1 MQLDALTL
9 AALVDE
15 LRATQAGARVE
26 EVIQPTPQ
34 AVALQ
39 LYAGGAKRWLL
50 ISAHPQLARIQLVEA
65 KPRKLVAEP
74 PAFVML
80 LRKHLE
86 GARLVELR
94 QPPAERLVE
103 LGFRTSGQA
112 EPVWL
117 VVELTGRLSNVIL
130 RDTSGTILGAL
141 KPVGPAVNRY
151 RAIVPNAPYVAPPP
165 QTRTLHGETLPRLAG
180 AEVTG
185 EALRAT
191 AQEMR
196 AAADREQEPAAPVEG
211 AKRQRRARKPAAL
224 TLRTLLTAQVA
235 GFGPELA
242 EEASARALGVADVP
256 LGEEVDWEVLAAAV
270 RELAALE
277 TTHAWRPTLVYAEE
291 GATPGARPI
300 AYAVYQPR
308 RFGGA
313 AALRSL
319 ESVSAMLAAYYEDAE
334 WRAALEGAKADVQ
347 QALRTHLERVRRKD
361 DVLRGELAALD
372 EASRLRMEADTLRA
386 FQMEVPAGAAEWCVA
401 NPFGEAGED
410 EDEQTLTITLD
421 PRLSPLENAT
431 KKYERYHKLQRAA
444 SQIPAQI
451 EANTTERA
459 RLEQLAADLALAETP
474 AEVALVRAEVAEAGY
489 LGRRAA
495 ARTMGA
501 KAGKA
506 GKGSKAGKSG
516 KAKGKGPAQQR
527 APGGAPLRR
536 VSSDGFVLLVG
547 KNSRQN
553 EAVTFGEGRPSDMW
567 LHARGVPGA
576 HVVVK
581 SGGRLVPEAT
591 VREAAALAA
600 YYSQSRLEG
609 SVPVDHTEVRY
620 VRHMKGGGPGMVIYE
635 RERTL
640 HVAPADPDGLEHA
653 RDGNRTP

>member
-86 GARLVELR
+86 GARLVEVR

-103 LGFRTSGQA
+103 LGFRISGQA
-112 EPVWL
+112 EPTWL
-117 VVELTGRLSNVIL
+117 VAELTGRLSNVIV
-130 RDTSGTILGAL
+130 RDAGGTILGAL

-165 QTRTLHGETLPRLAG
+165 QTRTLGGETLPRLAG
-180 AEVTG
+180 AEVTA
-185 EALRAT
+185 EALRVAANELLAT
-191 AQEMR
+191 
-196 AAADREQEPAAPVEG
+196 ADREPTPPVEG
-211 AKRQRRARKPAAL
+211 AKRQRRQRKPAAP
-224 TLRTLLTAQVA
+224 TLRTLLTTQVA

-242 EEASARALGVADVP
+242 EEASARALGVADAP
-256 LGEEVDWEVLAAAV
+256 LDEELEWEALAAAV
-270 RELAALE
+270 RDLAALE
-277 TTHAWRPTLVYAEE
+277 TTRAWRPTLVYAQDY
-291 GATPGARPI
+291 TSPGERPV
-300 AYAVYQPR
+300 AYAVYEPR
-308 RFGGA
+308 RFAGTAG
-313 AALRSL
+313 LRPVA
-319 ESVSAMLAAYYEDAE
+319 SVSVMLAAYYEDAE
-334 WRAALEGAKADVQ
+334 WRAAMEGAKADVQ
-347 QALRTHLERVRRKD
+347 QALRTHVERVRRKD

-372 EASRLRMEADTLRA
+372 EASRLRVEADTLRA
-386 FQMEVPAGAAEWCVA
+386 FQMEVPVGAAEWRVA
-401 NPFGEAGED
+401 NPFGEAGDGERP
-410 EDEQTLTITLD
+410 LIIALD

-451 EANTTERA
+451 EANATERA
-459 RLEQLAADLALAETP
+459 RLEQLAADLALTETP
-474 AEVALVRAEVAEAGY
+474 AEVAVVRAEVAEAGY

-495 ARTMGA
+495 SAAGA
-501 KAGKA
+501 KGGKSGKGGKA
-506 GKGSKAGKSG
+506 GKPG
-516 KAKGKGPAQQR
+516 KAKGKGPTQPR
-527 APGGAPLRR
+527 EPGGAPLRY

-553 EAVTFGEGRPSDMW
+553 EAVTFGEGRPNDVW

-576 HVVVK
+576 HVVVR
-581 SGGRLVPEAT
+581 SGGRPVPET
-591 VREAAALAA
+591 TLREAAALAA

-640 HVAPADPDGLEHA
+640 HVAPAKLDGLEHI
-653 RDGNRTP
+653 REGHRTR

>member
-50 ISAHPQLARIQLVEA
+50 ISAHSQLARIQLVEA
-65 KPRKLVAEP
+65 KPRKLVSEP

-86 GARLVELR
+86 GARLVEVR

-117 VVELTGRLSNVIL
+117 VAELTGRLSNVIV
-130 RDTSGTILGAL
+130 RDAGGTILGAL

-165 QTRTLHGETLPRLAG
+165 QTRTLGGEKLPRLAG
-180 AEVTG
+180 AEVTA
-185 EALRAT
+185 EALRVAANELLAT
-191 AQEMR
+191 
-196 AAADREQEPAAPVEG
+196 ADRESTPPVEG
-211 AKRQRRARKPAAL
+211 AKRQRRQRKPSAP
-224 TLRTLLTAQVA
+224 TLRMLLTTQVA

-242 EEASARALGVADVP
+242 EEASARALGVADAP
-256 LGEEVDWEVLAAAV
+256 LDEELDWEALAEAV
-270 RELAALE
+270 RDLAALE
-277 TTHAWRPTLVYAEE
+277 TTRAWRPTLVYPAA
-291 GATPGARPI
+291 GVPPGPGERPV
-300 AYAVYQPR
+300 AYAVYEPR
-308 RFGGA
+308 RFAGTAG
-313 AALRSL
+313 LRPV
-319 ESVSAMLAAYYEDAE
+319 ESVSVMLAAYYEDAE
-334 WRAALEGAKADVQ
+334 WRAAMEGAKADVQ

-372 EASRLRMEADTLRA
+372 EASRLRVEADTLRA
-386 FQMEVPAGAAEWCVA
+386 FQMEVPAGAAEWRVA
-401 NPFGEAGED
+401 NPFGEADDGE
-410 EDEQTLTITLD
+410 QPLTIALD

-451 EANTTERA
+451 EANATERA

-474 AEVALVRAEVAEAGY
+474 AEVAVVRAEVAEAGY
-489 LGRRAA
+489 LGRRPASAA
-495 ARTMGA
+495 GA
-501 KAGKA
+501 KGGKSGKGGKA
-506 GKGSKAGKSG
+506 GKPG

-527 APGGAPLRR
+527 EPGGAAMRY
-536 VSSDGFVLLVG
+536 VSSDGFVLLAG

-553 EAVTFGEGRPSDMW
+553 EAVTFGEGRPNDVW

-576 HVVVK
+576 HVVVR
-581 SGGRLVPEAT
+581 SGGRPVPET
-591 VREAAALAA
+591 TLREAAALAA

-640 HVAPADPDGLEHA
+640 HVAPAKLDGLEPIREGHKT
-653 RDGNRTP
+653 R

>member
-1 MQLDALTL
+1 
-9 AALVDE
+9 
-15 LRATQAGARVE
+15 
-26 EVIQPTPQ
+26 
-34 AVALQ
+34 VALQ

-50 ISAHPQLARIQLVEA
+50 ISAHSQLARIQLVEA

-80 LRKHLE
+80 LRKHIE

-103 LGFRTSGQA
+103 LGFRASGQA

-130 RDTSGTILGAL
+130 RDAGGTILGAL

-165 QTRTLHGETLPRLAG
+165 QMRTMRGETLPRLAG
-180 AEVTG
+180 AAVTAERLH
-185 EALRAT
+185 EA

-196 AAADREQEPAAPVEG
+196 AAAAHEPAAPVEG
-211 AKRQRRARKPAAL
+211 AKRQRRARKPAAP
-224 TLRTLLTAQVA
+224 TIRTLLTAQVA

-242 EEASARALGVADVP
+242 EEASARALGVADTP
-256 LGEEVDWEVLAAAV
+256 LDEEVDWEALAAAV

-291 GATPGARPI
+291 GAIPGARPI

-372 EASRLRMEADTLRA
+372 EASRLREEADTLRA
-386 FQMEVPAGAAEWCVA
+386 FQMEVPAGADEWRVA
-401 NPFGEAGED
+401 NPFGETGD
-410 EDEQTLTITLD
+410 SEQVLTIALD

-459 RLEQLAADLALAETP
+459 RLDQFAADLALAETP

-495 ARTMGA
+495 ARAMGA

-506 GKGSKAGKSG
+506 GTSGKGAKAGKPG
-516 KAKGKGPAQQR
+516 KAKGKSPAQQR

-553 EAVTFGEGRPSDMW
+553 EAVTFGEGRPTDVW

-581 SGGRLVPEAT
+581 SGGRPVPGT
-591 VREAAALAA
+591 TLREAAALAA

-640 HVAPADPDGLEHA
+640 HVAPADLDGLEHA
-653 RDGNRTP
+653 GGGNRAP